1 MKEIVKRTL
10 ILVFG
15 SNAGDVKVTINKPK
29 DNLTKQDI
37 INGMDGM
44 INAKALGEEYLVK
57 KIAGLEETKRHLEN
71 LGFIC
76 GAQVCVIAVMN
87 KSLIVQIKDSRVAI
101 SRELAEKIMI

>member
-1 MKEIVKRTL
+1 MPL
-10 ILVFG
+10 FMA
-15 SNAGDVKVTINKPK
+15 N
-29 DNLTKQDI
+29 
-37 INGMDGM
+37 
-44 INAKALGEEYLVK
+44 LGEEYLVK

-101 SRELAEKIMI
+101 SRELAEKIMIWILYHNSFTKQYVESRHANA